1 MTPAPRAAARQTA
14 RRDIA
19 WGLAGVVAVQLALAV
34 AVEGPWAAIRDPE
47 YGHKLALVRR
57 QTAAAPGR
65 PLLVSMGS
73 SLTLNGLRP
82 ELLPSGPADPVVF
95 NFGLTRHGPVQQM
108 LAFDRLLR
116 DGVRPRCVTVELI
129 PQLLCQGKHEL
140 DPIPTARHTWGDVE
154 FLYAQGFRPLT
165 CFGGWLEARA
175 ASGYTSRFALMSR
188 LWPSWVPWAERADF
202 VWTHT
207 DSAGWLPCEP
217 PRSAAEGEAI
227 RAAAGQGGPM
237 RSLYIVSD
245 SVRAVE
251 LTLARCRADGI
262 ESAMVMMPEA
272 AWSRRRLSAEGIE
285 QLAAVLAH
293 LRREFDVHVI
303 DARDW
308 CRDDDFRD
316 GAHLLA
322 AGAAQFTERFG
333 REVVPL
339 LTEPKNA
346 SVKRR

>member
-1 MTPAPRAAARQTA
+1 MMLARRSA

-19 WGLAGVVAVQLALAV
+19 WCLAGLVVGQLVLAI

-57 QTAAAPGR
+57 QMTAAPQR

-82 ELLPSGPADPVVF
+82 ALLPAGPADPVVF

-108 LAFDRLLR
+108 LALNRLLR
-116 DGVRPRCVTVELI
+116 DGVRPRWVTVELT
-129 PQLLCQGKHEL
+129 PFLLAQGAHEL
-140 DPIPTARHTWGDVE
+140 DPIPAGRHTWGDVQ
-154 FLYAQGFRPLT
+154 FLCGSGFRPASYAGT
-165 CFGGWLEARA
+165 WLEARA

-188 LWPSWVPWAERADF
+188 LWPSWVPWGERADF
-202 VWTHT
+202 VWTHI
-207 DSAGWLPCEP
+207 DPAGWLACSP
-217 PRSAAEGEAI
+217 PRSAAEADAI
-227 RAAAGQGGPM
+227 RAAAGEGRPPQKLAIDPD
-237 RSLYIVSD
+237 SL
-245 SVRAVE
+245 RAVR
-251 LTLARCRADGI
+251 LTLARCRAAGI
-262 ESAMVMMPEA
+262 EAAVVLMPEA

-285 QLAAVLAH
+285 QLAALVAD
-293 LRREFDVHVI
+293 LRREFAVPVV

-308 CRDDDFRD
+308 CHDADFRD
-316 GAHLLA
+316 SGHLLA

-333 REVVPL
+333 REVVAL

-346 SVKRR
+346 TAKRR